1 MQNVPGATF
10 NACFYTL
17 LSKLWACGEIPS
29 NIIEDEDTARLF
41 LDKTFDAIA
50 FLSKITIPEAYGSL
64 YMKSYKDSFGA
75 FLYIELP
82 DCIKDSDAKIIVMM
96 KVLNENKFYTVERFG
111 NELKMFEYT
120 KSSKSGTG
128 FSIEDYSDARELYS
142 FYSGG
147 SNHLTS

>member
-17 LSKLWACGEIPS
+17 LSKLWPSGEIPS
-29 NIIEDEDTARLF
+29 NIIEDDDTARLF

-50 FLSKITIPEAYGSL
+50 FLSKITVPEAYRSL

-82 DCIKDSDAKIIVMM
+82 DCKMDSDAKIIVMM
-96 KVLNENKFYTVERFG
+96 RASNENKFYTVEKFG

-128 FSIEDYSDARELYS
+128 FMIEDYSDALELYS

-147 SNHLTS
+147 SNNLTS